1 MRCDT
6 REELAEEFIPGNNFS
21 ISINTNNKEE
31 TDRLSCPKPLF
42 AIEINF

>member
-31 TDRLSCPKPLF
+31 TDRLFMSLTIVC
-42 AIEINF
+42 N